1 MIRDLLNEL
10 EIEAR
15 QRALSLHALGK
26 LGQRGGTTHGT
37 PLMDVLGYD
46 QLTLSEQREL
56 RRLKAAGHAA
66 VDVDTF
72 VALCKGHP
80 VPASRLQRR
89 VVNYKHRI
97 DVVRD

>member
-1 MIRDLLNEL
+1 MSGLLDEF

-15 QRALSLHALGK
+15 ARANGLHALGK
-26 LGQRGGTTHGT
+26 LGRRGGTTHGT
-37 PLMDVLGYD
+37 PLMDILGYD
-46 QLTLSEQREL
+46 QLTISEQREL

-80 VPASRLQRR
+80 VPASRLNQS
-89 VVNYKHRI
+89 
-97 DVVRD
+97 VVRYRRITDGN